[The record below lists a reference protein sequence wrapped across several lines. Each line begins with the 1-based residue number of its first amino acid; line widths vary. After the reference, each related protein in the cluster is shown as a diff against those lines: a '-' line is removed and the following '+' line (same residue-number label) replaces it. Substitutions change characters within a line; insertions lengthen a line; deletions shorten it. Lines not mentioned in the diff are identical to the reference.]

1 MGRKRDFLISSS
13 YLGDFDIKK
22 KTVHTGLYFFQ
33 CLHEL
38 SFLLLLVDASSR

>member
-1 MGRKRDFLISSS
+1 MGGKRDFLISSS

-22 KTVHTGLYFFQ
+22 YTVHTGLYFFQ

>member
-1 MGRKRDFLISSS
+1 MGGNRDFLISSF

-22 KTVHTGLYFFQ
+22 YTVHAELCFFQ

-38 SFLLLLVDASSR
+38 SFLLLLVDASSS

>member
-22 KTVHTGLYFFQ
+22 MYRTHRIVF
-33 CLHEL
+33 L
-38 SFLLLLVDASSR
+38 SMLT